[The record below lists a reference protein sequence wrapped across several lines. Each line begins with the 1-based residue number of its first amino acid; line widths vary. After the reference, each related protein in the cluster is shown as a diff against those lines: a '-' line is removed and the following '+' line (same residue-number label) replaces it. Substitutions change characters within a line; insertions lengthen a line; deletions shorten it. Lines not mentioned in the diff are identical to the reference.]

1 MKALI
6 IGLGQAGGKI
16 ADLFIKEDRKSPVP
30 HTFEAIA
37 INTAIADLLS
47 LKYIPKDN
55 RLLIGETFV
64 KGHGVGTNNQLAA
77 EIARREI
84 DIILG
89 KIAKMDI
96 STIDAFILI
105 AGLGGGTGSGS
116 IPVIAS
122 KLKEIY
128 DEPVFAIGIL
138 PAKSEGALFA
148 YNAARSLLSLLKS
161 CDAIILVDND
171 AFIRPGENLRDAYE
185 RINMEIVKRV
195 SLLCR
200 AGEIRRRNMIGEKVI
215 DASDIFNTLRTN
227 SKYASLATIGY
238 AAEKVKSRGFL
249 SRLFRK
255 DDYQVGRASRILSVA
270 KRSVMGKL
278 LIPCDYKSAEKAL
291 MLFLGPPEELDRVG
305 IERARSWLEE
315 TLNTKEV
322 RAGDYPQPGVKQ
334 VACVTLLSNIRRIP
348 RIDELLKL
356 ASEARKKIEE
366 EKENNIYETFKKY
379 NIEEL

>member
-64 KGHGVGTNNQLAA
+64 KGHGVGTNNKLAA

-128 DEPVFAIGIL
+128 DEPVFSIGIL

-148 YNAARSLLSLLKS
+148 YNAARSLVSLLKS

-171 AFIRPGENLRDAYE
+171 AFIRPGENLKDAYE
-185 RINMEIVKRV
+185 RINLEIVKRI

-200 AGEIRRRNMIGEKVI
+200 AGEIRRKDMIGEKVI
-215 DASDIFNTLRTN
+215 DASDIFNTLKTN
-227 SKYASLATIGY
+227 SNYASLATVGY
-238 AAEKVKSRGFL
+238 AAEKVKSKGFL
-249 SRLFRK
+249 SKIFRR
-255 DDYQVGRASRILSVA
+255 DDYAVGKASRILSVA

-278 LIPCDYKSAEKAL
+278 LIPCDYRSAEKAL

-348 RIDELLKL
+348 RIDELLRL
-356 ASEARKKIEE
+356 ASEAKKKIEE
-366 EKENNIYETFKKY
+366 EKENNIYEEFKRY
-379 NIEEL
+379 DIEEL